1 MSDHFQILKKPLVTE
16 KSTQLLADGNWVC
29 FRVDSSANKIQVKQ
43 AVEKIFDVTVLQVNT
58 MIVSG
63 KNRRFGK
70 NVGAGQGTK
79 DLLLLKQLRQTGTN
93 SPISTCGCQPGTTG
107 ISMSDLPG
115 AAV

>member
-43 AVEKIFDVTVLQVNT
+43 AVEKIFNVTVLRVNT
-58 MIVSG
+58 MVVSG

-70 NVGAGQGTK
+70 NVGRTK
-79 DLLLLKQLRQTGTN
+79 PWKKAMLRLKEDDKIDLFE
-93 SPISTCGCQPGTTG
+93 
-107 ISMSDLPG
+107 G
-115 AAV
+115 A

>member
-43 AVEKIFDVTVLQVNT
+43 AVEKVFNVTVLQVNT
-58 MIVSG
+58 MVVSG

-70 NVGAGQGTK
+70 NVGRTK
-79 DLLLLKQLRQTGTN
+79 PWKKAMLRLKEGDKIDLFE
-93 SPISTCGCQPGTTG
+93 
-107 ISMSDLPG
+107 G
-115 AAV
+115 A